1 MNANTSKPFTTRK
14 IYDGKRHGEIAD
26 SPVGTL
32 YKDKSVLRAAGV
44 HCNQQGGIYGD
55 NENGA
60 YSISISGQYP
70 DDIELTD
77 DNGNNFIYSGA
88 GGSAPNRPGQ
98 RISDQEWVGGNLQL
112 KISHNRKKPVR
123 VVRGSDFKSP
133 YAPPLAVGKELF
145 GKETRH
151 YFRYDGLYLITEAE
165 RVKGK
170 SGFMTCLFT
179 FERIEG
185 QEPLQLKAGNQR
197 DVWVPADH
205 PEYAFRRG
213 LSSKQRE
220 LASPIIAPV
229 EYAEDIEEPPRSPSP
244 SCSDAGRME
253 ALQDVPDATG
263 KLSESRYSRRAV
275 GRISK
280 YPAGSVPVKPELA
293 DS

>member
-1 MNANTSKPFTTRK
+1 MSANTSKTPATGKF
-14 IYDGKRHGEIAD
+14 YDGKRHGEIAD

-70 DDIELTD
+70 DDIELKD

-88 GGSAPNRPGQ
+88 GGSEPRRPGQ
-98 RISDQEWVGGNLQL
+98 RIADQEWVGGNLQL
-112 KISHNRKKPVR
+112 KISHDRKRPVR

-133 YAPPLAVGKELF
+133 YAPALGVGRELF

-165 RVKGK
+165 RLQGK

-179 FERIEG
+179 FERIDG
-185 QEPLQLKAGNQR
+185 QEPLKLKAGDQR
-197 DVWVPADH
+197 DIWVPSDH
-205 PEYAFRRG
+205 PEYAFRG
-213 LSSKQRE
+213 LSSKQSGH
-220 LASPIIAPV
+220 ASPMIPQV
-229 EYAEDIEEPPRSPSP
+229 EFTEDVEEPPRSPSP
-244 SCSDAGRME
+244 SFSEAGRFE
-253 ALQDVPDATG
+253 ALEDGTKLPDT
-263 KLSESRYSRRAV
+263 
-275 GRISK
+275 
-280 YPAGSVPVKPELA
+280 SVSSGVCPHQT
-293 DS
+293 